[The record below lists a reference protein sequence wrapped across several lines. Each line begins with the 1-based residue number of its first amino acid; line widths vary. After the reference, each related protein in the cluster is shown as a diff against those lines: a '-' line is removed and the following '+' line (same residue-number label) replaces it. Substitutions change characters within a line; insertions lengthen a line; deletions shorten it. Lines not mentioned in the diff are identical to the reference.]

1 MSSVASL
8 LYRGPKTMSHI
19 KSIIGQTRL
28 IASFIVMV
36 LSASVSVADTPRVA
50 VDIAPVHSLVARVM
64 DGVDTPALI
73 IAAGASPHEYSLR
86 PSEAAALQK
95 ADVIFWIGP
104 ELTPWLDKALS
115 TLAHD
120 AVQVSFINAE
130 GTILLPYR
138 ESALFERHDH
148 DDDHADHG
156 DHADHADHDD
166 HDDHADHDDHDDH
179 AYHDQH
185 PMDPHLWLSPENGIV
200 WMNMIAE
207 VLAEADPT
215 NAATYRANAVAGQ
228 KELINLQ
235 TNINTILAPHRGKNF
250 ITFHDGFQYFEDHFN
265 FPAMGAI
272 ALSDASQPGPARLA
286 AIRERIANESIS
298 CVLSEPQYQSGIIT
312 AVTGEI
318 EVNIGVVDAVGYRL
332 ELGRDLYPQLLRDL
346 AEALAECLA

>member
-1 MSSVASL
+1 
-8 LYRGPKTMSHI
+8 
-19 KSIIGQTRL
+19 
-28 IASFIVMV
+28 
-36 LSASVSVADTPRVA
+36 
-50 VDIAPVHSLVARVM
+50 VHSLVARVM

-115 TLAHD
+115 TLAQD

-148 DDDHADHG
+148 DDDHDDHN
-156 DHADHADHDD
+156 DHDD
-166 HDDHADHDDHDDH
+166 HDDHAD
-179 AYHDQH
+179 YDQH

-215 NAATYRANAVAGQ
+215 NAATYRANAVTGQ

>member
-148 DDDHADHG
+148 DDDHADH
-156 DHADHADHDD
+156 AD
-166 HDDHADHDDHDDH
+166 
-179 AYHDQH
+179 HDQH

-207 VLAEADPT
+207 VLAEADLK

-235 TNINTILAPHRGKNF
+235 TNINTILTPHRGKNF

>member
-148 DDDHADHG
+148 DDDHDDHN
-156 DHADHADHDD
+156 DHAD
-166 HDDHADHDDHDDH
+166 
-179 AYHDQH
+179 HDQH
-185 PMDPHLWLSPENGIV
+185 PMDSHLWLSPENGIV

-215 NAATYRANAVAGQ
+215 NAATYRANAVTGQ

-298 CVLSEPQYQSGIIT
+298 CILSEPQYQSGIIT

>member
-156 DHADHADHDD
+156 DHADHADH
-166 HDDHADHDDHDDH
+166 AD
-179 AYHDQH
+179 HDQH

-332 ELGRDLYPQLLRDL
+332 ELGRDLYPQLLRYL

>member
-148 DDDHADHG
+148 DDDHAD
-156 DHADHADHDD
+156 
-166 HDDHADHDDHDDH
+166 
-179 AYHDQH
+179 HDQH

>member
-28 IASFIVMV
+28 IASFILMV

-120 AVQVSFINAE
+120 TVQVSFINAE

-148 DDDHADHG
+148 DDDHADH
-156 DHADHADHDD
+156 AD
-166 HDDHADHDDHDDH
+166 
-179 AYHDQH
+179 HDQH

>member
-120 AVQVSFINAE
+120 TVQVSFINAE

-148 DDDHADHG
+148 DDDHAD
-156 DHADHADHDD
+156 
-166 HDDHADHDDHDDH
+166 
-179 AYHDQH
+179 HDQH

>member
-1 MSSVASL
+1 
-8 LYRGPKTMSHI
+8 MSHI

-115 TLAHD
+115 TLAQD

-148 DDDHADHG
+148 DHDDDHADH
-156 DHADHADHDD
+156 AN
-166 HDDHADHDDHDDH
+166 
-179 AYHDQH
+179 HDQH

-215 NAATYRANAVAGQ
+215 NAATYRANAVTGQ

>member
-148 DDDHADHG
+148 DDDHADH
-156 DHADHADHDD
+156 AD
-166 HDDHADHDDHDDH
+166 
-179 AYHDQH
+179 HDQH

>member
-156 DHADHADHDD
+156 DHADHADH
-166 HDDHADHDDHDDH
+166 AD
-179 AYHDQH
+179 HDQH

>member
-148 DDDHADHG
+148 DDDH
-156 DHADHADHDD
+156 
-166 HDDHADHDDHDDH
+166 DDHAD
-179 AYHDQH
+179 HDQH

>member
-1 MSSVASL
+1 
-8 LYRGPKTMSHI
+8 MSHI

-115 TLAHD
+115 TLAQD

-148 DDDHADHG
+148 DHDDDHDDHN
-156 DHADHADHDD
+156 DHADHD
-166 HDDHADHDDHDDH
+166 
-179 AYHDQH
+179 
-185 PMDPHLWLSPENGIV
+185 
-200 WMNMIAE
+200 
-207 VLAEADPT
+207 
-215 NAATYRANAVAGQ
+215 
-228 KELINLQ
+228 
-235 TNINTILAPHRGKNF
+235 
-250 ITFHDGFQYFEDHFN
+250 
-265 FPAMGAI
+265 
-272 ALSDASQPGPARLA
+272 
-286 AIRERIANESIS
+286 
-298 CVLSEPQYQSGIIT
+298 EP
-312 AVTGEI
+312 
-318 EVNIGVVDAVGYRL
+318 
-332 ELGRDLYPQLLRDL
+332 
-346 AEALAECLA
+346 

>member
-120 AVQVSFINAE
+120 TVQVSFINAE

-148 DDDHADHG
+148 DDDHADH
-156 DHADHADHDD
+156 AD
-166 HDDHADHDDHDDH
+166 
-179 AYHDQH
+179 HDQH

>member
-148 DDDHADHG
+148 DDDHADH
-156 DHADHADHDD
+156 ADHAD
-166 HDDHADHDDHDDH
+166 
-179 AYHDQH
+179 HDQH

>member
-8 LYRGPKTMSHI
+8 VYRGPKTMSHI

-50 VDIAPVHSLVARVM
+50 VDITPVHSLVARVM

-166 HDDHADHDDHDDH
+166 HDDHA
-179 AYHDQH
+179 YHDQH

-215 NAATYRANAVAGQ
+215 NAATYRANAVTGQ

-272 ALSDASQPGPARLA
+272 ALSDASQPGPARLT

>member
-36 LSASVSVADTPRVA
+36 LSAGVSVADTPRVA

-148 DDDHADHG
+148 DDDH
-156 DHADHADHDD
+156 
-166 HDDHADHDDHDDH
+166 DDHAD
-179 AYHDQH
+179 HDQH

>member
-36 LSASVSVADTPRVA
+36 LSAGVSVADTPRVA

-148 DDDHADHG
+148 DDDHAD
-156 DHADHADHDD
+156 
-166 HDDHADHDDHDDH
+166 
-179 AYHDQH
+179 HDQH

>member
-148 DDDHADHG
+148 D
-156 DHADHADHDD
+156 
-166 HDDHADHDDHDDH
+166 DDHADHDDHDDH

>member
-36 LSASVSVADTPRVA
+36 LSAGVSVADTPRVA

-156 DHADHADHDD
+156 DHADHADH
-166 HDDHADHDDHDDH
+166 AD
-179 AYHDQH
+179 HDQH

>member
-1 MSSVASL
+1 
-8 LYRGPKTMSHI
+8 MSHL

-115 TLAHD
+115 TLAQD

-148 DDDHADHG
+148 DDDHADH
-156 DHADHADHDD
+156 DD
-166 HDDHADHDDHDDH
+166 HDDHAN
-179 AYHDQH
+179 HDQH

-207 VLAEADPT
+207 VLVEADPT
-215 NAATYRANAVAGQ
+215 NAATYRANSVAGQ

-235 TNINTILAPHRGKNF
+235 TKINTILAPHRGKNF

-318 EVNIGVVDAVGYRL
+318 EVNIGVVDAVGYSL

>member
-1 MSSVASL
+1 MIMIMMMTMTTIMTMLTMMS
-8 LYRGPKTMSHI
+8 
-19 KSIIGQTRL
+19 
-28 IASFIVMV
+28 
-36 LSASVSVADTPRVA
+36 
-50 VDIAPVHSLVARVM
+50 
-64 DGVDTPALI
+64 
-73 IAAGASPHEYSLR
+73 
-86 PSEAAALQK
+86 
-95 ADVIFWIGP
+95 
-104 ELTPWLDKALS
+104 
-115 TLAHD
+115 
-120 AVQVSFINAE
+120 
-130 GTILLPYR
+130 
-138 ESALFERHDH
+138 
-148 DDDHADHG
+148 
-156 DHADHADHDD
+156 
-166 HDDHADHDDHDDH
+166 HDDHAN
-179 AYHDQH
+179 HDQH

>member
-1 MSSVASL
+1 MCKIRSLIRQTYRFASL
-8 LYRGPKTMSHI
+8 MMLVCFAGV
-19 KSIIGQTRL
+19 
-28 IASFIVMV
+28 SF
-36 LSASVSVADTPRVA
+36 AETPRVA
-50 VDIAPVHSLVARVM
+50 ADIAPVHSLVARVM
-64 DGVDTPALI
+64 DGVGAPSLI
-73 IAAGASPHEYSLR
+73 ISPGASPHEYSLR

-115 TLAHD
+115 TLAQD

-148 DDDHADHG
+148 DDN
-156 DHADHADHDD
+156 HADHDD
-166 HDDHADHDDHDDH
+166 HAN
-179 AYHDQH
+179 HDQH

-215 NAATYRANAVAGQ
+215 NAATYRANSVAGQ

-250 ITFHDGFQYFEDHFN
+250 ITFHDGFQYFEHHFD
-265 FPAMGAI
+265 FLARGAI

>member
-148 DDDHADHG
+148 DDDHDDHN
-156 DHADHADHDD
+156 DHNDHNNHADHYDHSD
-166 HDDHADHDDHDDH
+166 
-179 AYHDQH
+179 HDQH

-286 AIRERIANESIS
+286 SIRERIANESIS